1 MAVIKVTWNPLDM
14 RRRHAGHESIPWRRD
29 ALDRG
34 CIRLVGGR
42 NRWLLG
48 QIDQK
53 TRRSVQRP
61 DGEIEKRGTLAAHAQ
76 RPPILLQPGLVEF
89 GFFSGGR
96 GGAQE
101 AAESADQSKVDLGG
115 EVPEGLQLLRLQ
127 SVDEFHRGYQASLG
141 RGATDVMEIGIGAA
155 GAE

>member
-1 MAVIKVTWNPLDM
+1 VAVIKVTWNPLDM